1 MYIPA
6 TTFVAMQESLRPR
19 FSRLIIGP
27 AAGCLAYLALTA
39 QGLDHTKAATILV
52 TLWMGI
58 WWITEV
64 IDLGVTSFLPF
75 LLFPLLG
82 VLDAN
87 TVAAQYMEQT
97 IFLFVGGFFMAYAM
111 ERWNLHQRLAFTII
125 LKAGSTPS
133 RVLLGIMVTTFL
145 VSMWISNTAT
155 TVMLLSAVLA
165 IVRHE
170 HLFPKSGH
178 ARIATGYLLALAY
191 AASIG
196 GMATLV
202 GTPPNMIL
210 AGFMEKIEPGAVN
223 FNRWFVFGFPFA
235 LTFGTIAFFF
245 IRHRFIAKAHNLEF
259 DRNYIR
265 EKLKALGPLQ
275 PEERRVMLVFFLA
288 VFGWFTRID
297 LDFGAFRLPG
307 WSNLLPAGKMIKDAT
322 VAIFA
327 AMLLF
332 LIPAKK
338 KDAGALLNWSDVTR
352 LPFRIILLFGSGF
365 ALAEAFERTGLA
377 EWLAGHLHILHGMPA
392 WVMVLGVATMATAL
406 SEFAS
411 NVASVQLMLP
421 ILAPLAVSLEVEPLM
436 LMFPATIAASF
447 GYMMPVATAANTIV
461 YGTGYIPVRQMMS
474 AGLVLN
480 IIGILLLTLFSQL
493 IRF

>member
-1 MYIPA
+1 
-6 TTFVAMQESLRPR
+6 MQEQQRPR
-19 FSRLIIGP
+19 FIRLIIGP
-27 AAGCLAYLALTA
+27 LMGCLAYWLLSTN
-39 QGLDHTKAATILV
+39 GLDHAKAATVLV
-52 TLWMGI
+52 TIWMGI

-97 IFLFVGGFFMAYAM
+97 IFLFVGGFFLAYAM
-111 ERWNLHQRLAFTII
+111 ERWNLHQRLAFSII

-133 RVLLGIMVTTFL
+133 RVLLGIMITTFT

-155 TVMLLSAVLA
+155 TVMLLAAVLA

-178 ARIATGYLLALAY
+178 AKIATGYLLALAY
-191 AASIG
+191 TASIG

-210 AGFMEKIEPGAVN
+210 AGFMDKIEPGAVN

-245 IRHRFIAKAHNLEF
+245 IRYRFIPKSDDLRF

-265 EKLKALGPLQ
+265 EKLEALGPLQ
-275 PEERRVMLVFFLA
+275 TEEKRVIAIFLLA
-288 VFGWFTRID
+288 VLGWFTRID
-297 LDFGAFRLPG
+297 LDFGAFRIPG
-307 WSNLLPAGKMIKDAT
+307 WSNLLPEGKMIKDST
-322 VAIFA
+322 IAIFA
-327 AMLLF
+327 ALLLF

-377 EWLAGHLHILHGMPA
+377 QWLAGHLQVLHGMPA
-392 WVMVLGVATMATAL
+392 WIMVLGVAVMATAL

-421 ILAPLAVSLEVEPLM
+421 ILAPLAVSLEVDPLV

-461 YGTGYIPVRQMMS
+461 YGTGYIPVRQMMRT
-474 AGLVLN
+474 GLFLN

>member
-1 MYIPA
+1 
-6 TTFVAMQESLRPR
+6 MQEHVRPR
-19 FSRLIIGP
+19 FSKLIIGP
-27 AAGCLAYLALTA
+27 LAGCLAYFLLTA
-39 QGLDHTKAATILV
+39 QGLDHAKAATVLV

-82 VLDAN
+82 VLDAT

-97 IFLFVGGFFMAYAM
+97 IFLFVGGFFLAYAM
-111 ERWNLHQRLAFTII
+111 ERWNLHQRLAFAII
-125 LKAGSTPS
+125 LKAGTTPS
-133 RVLLGIMVTTFL
+133 RVLLGIMITTFT

-155 TVMLLSAVLA
+155 TVMLLAAVLA

-170 HLFPKSGH
+170 HLFPKSAH
-178 ARIATGYLLALAY
+178 AKIATGYLLALAY
-191 AASIG
+191 TASIG

-210 AGFMEKIEPGAVN
+210 AGFMDKIEPGSVN

-245 IRHRFIAKAHNLEF
+245 IRYRFISRADDLHFN
-259 DRNYIR
+259 RNYIR
-265 EKLKALGPLQ
+265 EKLLALGPLQ
-275 PEERRVMLVFFLA
+275 AEEKRVIGIFLLA
-288 VFGWFTRID
+288 VVGWFTRVD
-297 LDFGAFRLPG
+297 LDFGLFRLPG
-307 WSNLLPAGKMIKDAT
+307 WSNLFPAGKMIRDST
-322 VAIFA
+322 IAIFA
-327 AMLLF
+327 AVLLF
-332 LIPAKK
+332 LIPAKQK
-338 KDAGALLNWSDVTR
+338 EAGTLLNWSDVTR

-365 ALAEAFERTGLA
+365 ALAEAFEQTGLA
-377 EWLAGHLHILHGMPA
+377 EWLAAHLQVLHGMPV
-392 WVMVLGVATMATAL
+392 WVMVLGVAAMATAL

-421 ILAPLAVSLEVEPLM
+421 ILAPLAVSLEVDPLV

-461 YGTGYIPVRQMMS
+461 YGTGYIPVRQMMR

-480 IIGILLLTLFSQL
+480 IIGILLLTLFSLL